1 MGYIDLHMHSIASD
15 GNHTPEELI
24 KLAKEKKAKYISLTD
39 HDTISNLE
47 EFNKIA
53 LREDINVINGVELET
68 QIDTFLKNS
77 GKQLKRVHILGY
89 GFKNKKKMEE
99 ELIAV
104 KRLKDE
110 SINMLLDKVKA
121 SGLYTTI
128 FDIENY
134 IGHKFINDS
143 SIMQFLY
150 EQGVTKEQIFEY
162 FGYRNITYC
171 LSAEEAIH
179 LIRSCGGVPI
189 LAHPGKT
196 TASYGMELED
206 DIITRL
212 KGIGLVGIEAM
223 HSSHTN
229 EQMIRYRKIAREK
242 GLIYTVGSDY
252 HRESSVEIVSGLDNN
267 LNVSNIE
274 IIANLNNEIR
284 KVQIQ
289 KEGEIIH
296 A

>member
-1 MGYIDLHMHSIASD
+1 MGYIDLHMHSTASD

-24 KLAKEKKAKYISLTD
+24 RLAKEKKAKYLSLTD

-53 LREDINVINGVELET
+53 LREDMNPINGVEIET

-77 GKQLKRVHILGY
+77 GRQFKRVHILGY
-89 GFKNKKKMEE
+89 GFKNKEKMEQK
-99 ELIAV
+99 LIEV
-104 KRLKDE
+104 KRMKDE
-110 SINMLLDKVKA
+110 TINVLLDKVKS
-121 SGLYTTI
+121 SGLYASI
-128 FDIENY
+128 SDIESHV
-134 IGHKFINDS
+134 GHKFINDS
-143 SIMQFLY
+143 TIMQFLY
-150 EQGVTKEQIFEY
+150 EQGVTKAQIFEY

-171 LSAEEAIH
+171 LSVEEAID
-179 LIRSCGGVPI
+179 LIRSCGGVPV

-196 TASYGMELED
+196 ISKYGTEFED
-206 DIITRL
+206 SIITRL
-212 KGIGLVGIEAM
+212 KNIGLVGIEAM

-229 EQMIRYRKIAREK
+229 EQINRYKKIAKEK
-242 GLIYTVGSDY
+242 DLIYTVGSDY
-252 HRESSVEIVSGLDNN
+252 HRESSVEIVSGLNNN

-274 IIANLNNEIR
+274 IMANLNNEIR
-284 KVQIQ
+284 KAQIQ